1 MTPRRQHVDPP
12 ASADGVRLYTL
23 DEVQLPAVPGP
34 HPGRLARARGVRGA
48 RMNAGAACA
57 ARMSD
62 GDRASYSRF
71 EVLCAERPAWV
82 QPALR
87 GKEHFYFDG
96 RGFWR
101 RRRAGGESLLP
112 SWRAP
117 RYGWVHESGCDC
129 PLCGAQGAAAT
140 RRRASRDAASA

>member
-1 MTPRRQHVDPP
+1 MI
-12 ASADGVRLYTL
+12 
-23 DEVQLPAVPGP
+23 
-34 HPGRLARARGVRGA
+34 
-48 RMNAGAACA
+48 
-57 ARMSD
+57 D

-71 EVLCAERPAWV
+71 QVLCAERPAWA

-129 PLCGAQGAAAT
+129 PLCAVPARTAAA